1 MVFPMRR
8 NMLPSGKH
16 TKSYWKWSFIVSF
29 PINSMVIFQFAML
42 NYQRV
47 NDFWVMDIEW
57 YMIYI
62 YILVGG
68 AMCPSWKIWKSMGR
82 IIPYIMGKKCWNH
95 QPVYI
100 YIMLLSLSDK
110 RTPLCLEGWPLASEA
125 RNRSRVPDPGFFSGL
140 VHVSTS

>member
-1 MVFPMRR
+1 
-8 NMLPSGKH
+8 
-16 TKSYWKWSFIVSF
+16 
-29 PINSMVIFQFAML
+29 
-42 NYQRV
+42 
-47 NDFWVMDIEW
+47 
-57 YMIYI
+57 MIYI

-68 AMCPSWKIWKSMGR
+68 AITILKNICQWEGLSHISWEK
-82 IIPYIMGKKCWNH
+82 NETTN
-95 QPVYI
+95 QYI